1 MFKTTTITTAVL
13 ALAASSAL
21 AQEAQKLERIEITG
35 SSIRR
40 VDAESALPVSV
51 ISRADIDRTGV
62 TNAQDLIQLIPS
74 MFGGGVVALNV
85 GSTGN
90 ASTAALRGLSAKYTL
105 VLLNGRRVAN
115 YAFGNSPVDLNSIP
129 LSAVER
135 VEVLRDGASAV
146 YGADAVAG
154 VVNFILRKDFKGLE
168 ANFSATQ
175 PQKAG
180 GDSRTVTIT
189 GGYGDLASDRFN
201 VLLSGNREES
211 DVLKARIRGIQ
222 SPTCIYPSQTL
233 ASSTPRVSTSALS
246 TSRRSLAEPLA

>member
-1 MFKTTTITTAVL
+1 VSMFKTTTITTAVL

-74 MFGGGVVALNV
+74 MFGGGVVALNG

-129 LSAVER
+129 L
-135 VEVLRDGASAV
+135 
-146 YGADAVAG
+146 
-154 VVNFILRKDFKGLE
+154 
-168 ANFSATQ
+168 
-175 PQKAG
+175 
-180 GDSRTVTIT
+180 
-189 GGYGDLASDRFN
+189 
-201 VLLSGNREES
+201 
-211 DVLKARIRGIQ
+211 
-222 SPTCIYPSQTL
+222 
-233 ASSTPRVSTSALS
+233 
-246 TSRRSLAEPLA
+246 